1 MTIQGFLEK
10 EREDYLQLIYS
21 KKSVI
26 SKHSQKIS
34 KNLDLLSS
42 KQDNIL
48 LIGDFN
54 EEPTET
60 AIHDFCRIY
69 YLANLVKEK
78 ICFKGAVMQI

>member
-60 AIHDFCRIY
+60 AIHDFCQIY
-69 YLANLVKEK
+69 NLANLVKEK
-78 ICFKGAVMQI
+78 TCFKGALIQI